1 MNKKSALEWLESAKA
16 DLKNIEHILQDDF
29 LTHIVAFH
37 SQQCVEK
44 CFKSILEHKADK
56 VHRSHSTLMLYG
68 AIKNIVK
75 INVNTDILTDLDDLY
90 ISSRYPGDLG
100 LLPNGKPTLED
111 AKEFYDFAK
120 SIYNQVCEILDK
132 I

>member
-1 MNKKSALEWLESAKA
+1 MNKKLALEWLESTKA
-16 DLKNIEHILQDDF
+16 DLKNIEHILEDDF

-44 CFKSILEHKADK
+44 CFKSILEYKADK
-56 VHRSHSTLMLYG
+56 VHRSHSTLLLYG
-68 AIKNIVK
+68 AIKDIVK
-75 INVNTDILTDLDDLY
+75 IKVDTDMLTDLDDLY
-90 ISSRYPGDLG
+90 IESRYPGELG
-100 LLPNGKPTLED
+100 LLQNGKPTIED

-120 SIYNQVCEILDK
+120 SIYNQVFEVLDK